1 MTYSESK
8 FREYLKKALGEP
20 IYIKKLPDKKQGN
33 VQNIG
38 MPDYLCIT
46 KGQTRWYE
54 VKLSHTKTTFN
65 LNDISESQYIEFS
78 KMHQAGAE
86 IYVAV
91 YISKDLFIIP
101 YKDIW
106 VEKFL
111 GNTTSLKVS
120 ELDKW
125 RVKW

>member
-1 MTYSESK
+1 
-8 FREYLKKALGEP
+8 
-20 IYIKKLPDKKQGN
+20 
-33 VQNIG
+33 

-46 KGQTRWYE
+46 KGKTVWYE

-65 LNDISESQYIEFS
+65 LNEISESQYIEFS

-91 YISKDLFIIP
+91 YINNELFIIP

-120 ELDKW
+120 ELDQW